1 MIKIAKN
8 FILMV
13 LCLLFVNSKVYSDYQ
28 HNILFIC
35 ADEIGPLIEFKM
47 PKFKNASFEE
57 KFETKY
63 FLTSQRKK
71 YVLGKGVIKKKNS
84 PIDYSY
90 FYYNA
95 ELEIED
101 TNPFKLQF
109 DFFPPSH
116 MMIKK
121 GTSAYNSLVCWKNK

>member
-13 LCLLFVNSKVYSDYQ
+13 LCLLFVNSKVYSDNQ

-57 KFETKY
+57 NLKQSIF
-63 FLTSQRKK
+63 
-71 YVLGKGVIKKKNS
+71 
-84 PIDYSY
+84 
-90 FYYNA
+90 
-95 ELEIED
+95 
-101 TNPFKLQF
+101 
-109 DFFPPSH
+109 
-116 MMIKK
+116 
-121 GTSAYNSLVCWKNK
+121 